1 MTRSRATTNLL
12 AFILGVWS
20 VPALAQAPAQKPASP
35 PTEAERL
42 LAAMDWSRAAS
53 AYEQVVQREPANA
66 QAWLRLGVARA
77 NAGDDRQA
85 AAAFEQAG
93 QLGLADS
100 PKLAWEAARVYVR
113 LGNVEKTIEWL
124 ATVVDGGLRSKVLT
138 DTAAFASLKDDPA
151 FQALTLRATGN
162 DRRCTAPEHAAL
174 DFWIGRWLVYD
185 TDRVQVGTDTIERT
199 PDGCAIVETWEGTLG
214 DGGRSLNF
222 FDVRTG
228 RWNQVWVGDAGGVV
242 MQEGTAA
249 AGQMRF
255 QGETVRADGSKV
267 QNRLTIAPA
276 EGGRLRQ
283 LAEISTDGGRTW
295 EPQFDFTYVRVVSRT
310 P

>member
-12 AFILGVWS
+12 VLILGICS
-20 VPALAQAPAQKPASP
+20 APALAQAPAQKPASP

-53 AYEQVVQREPANA
+53 AYAQVVRREPTNA
-66 QAWLRLGVARA
+66 QAWLRLGIARA
-77 NAGDDRQA
+77 NAGDDRDA

-100 PKLAWEAARVYVR
+100 PKLAWEAARVYAR
-113 LGNVEKTIEWL
+113 LANGEKTIEWL
-124 ATVVDGGLRSKVLT
+124 ATVVDGGLRSKVLA
-138 DTAAFASLKDDPA
+138 DTPAFAFLKDDPA
-151 FQALTLRATGN
+151 FQVLTARATGN
-162 DRRCTAPEHAAL
+162 DRRCTAAEHAAL

-185 TDRVQVGTDTIERT
+185 ADRVQAGTDTVERT

-222 FDVRTG
+222 YDVRTE
-228 RWNQVWVGDAGGVV
+228 RWNQVWIGDTGGVV
-242 MQEGTAA
+242 MQEGSAA
-249 AGQMRF
+249 NGQVQF
-255 QGETVRADGSKV
+255 QGETVRADGTKV
-267 QNRLTIAPA
+267 RNRLTIAPE

-295 EPQFDFTYVRVVSRT
+295 EPQFDFTYVRVVSRA